1 MKGKRRG
8 RVRCLGLAALWV
20 LGFPSPGPAAQSP
33 SGDETALL
41 DALWGR
47 LRELPPDRRPR
58 VGVVL
63 SGGGARGFAHIG
75 VLNVLQREKVP
86 VDVLVGTSVGALV
99 GALYA
104 SGLPPERI
112 ANLSAELGWTQLTD
126 LSAARVVRLLVSEQL
141 LSTQNMEKY
150 LETHIGDKK
159 FADLNTQF
167 ACVAADLRTGEQIV
181 LREGSVALAARASA
195 TMPGLFE
202 AVPYRHRLLVDGGIV
217 DNVPTDVARRMGVDL
232 LICVYTPADFS
243 RHAVSNVLTTLT
255 QAIYIQGQVISEERL
270 NQADMVIRPDVGH
283 VSALELWRSEECVEA
298 GQRAAEALWPEL
310 KQKLVTAF
318 FDRWLLGP
326 VPKSDAR

>member
-1 MKGKRRG
+1 MKRSLIQ
-8 RVRCLGLAALWV
+8 RVQVLGFAALWV
-20 LGFPSPGPAAQSP
+20 FGGPAVGTAASAP
-33 SGDETALL
+33 SAEDTAIL
-41 DALWGR
+41 DTLWGR
-47 LRELPPDRRPR
+47 LRELPAGRRPR
-58 VGVVL
+58 VGLVL
-63 SGGGARGFAHIG
+63 SGGGARGLAHIG

-104 SGLPPERI
+104 AGLPPERI

-126 LSAARVVRLLVSEQL
+126 FSAARVVRLLVSEQL

-159 FADLNTQF
+159 FADLNTEF

-202 AVPYRHRLLVDGGIV
+202 AVPFRHRLLVDGGIV

-270 NQADMVIRPDVGH
+270 NQADFVIRPDVGQ
-283 VSALELWRSEECVEA
+283 VSALELWRSQECVEA
-298 GQRAAEALWPEL
+298 GQRAAEAAWPEL
-310 KQKLVTAF
+310 KRKLVTSF

-326 VPKSDAR
+326 SPAGEAR